1 MELLTVSVKDA
12 VQRTGLSRDVLYSA
26 INDNRLK
33 STCVGKRRLIDFAS
47 LKELVGVG
55 EQANVGG

>member
-1 MELLTVSVKDA
+1 MEILTVSVKDA

-33 STCVGKRRLIDFAS
+33 STRVGKRRLIDFAS

-55 EQANVGG
+55 EQANARG